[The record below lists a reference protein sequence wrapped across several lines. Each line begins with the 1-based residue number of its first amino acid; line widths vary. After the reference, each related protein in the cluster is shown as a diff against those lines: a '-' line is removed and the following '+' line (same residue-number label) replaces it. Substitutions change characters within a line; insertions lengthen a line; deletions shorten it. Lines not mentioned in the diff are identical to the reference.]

1 MTRELRHE
9 PQELPRGI
17 VPERE
22 TDSARARGRAS
33 AGRLLIVSNR
43 LPVTLRA
50 GEDGPELQPSSGG
63 LATGLWSPHRRGSG
77 LWIGWPGPLGE
88 LAPDD
93 LARVEKQLEEQR
105 LVPVELSAEEIKRY
119 YEGYAN
125 GVLWPLFHYLA
136 AQLPLEIPDFAVYAA
151 VNERFAEI
159 VASQWQP
166 GDVIWVHD
174 YQLLLVPGMLRRRLP
189 DARIGFFLHIPF
201 PSSEVFRSLPNRE
214 RILAGML
221 GADLVGFHTAAYARH
236 FASSVLRVLG
246 VASAVDRL
254 RFEGREVHTGV
265 FPMGVDAAGFAAT
278 AAEAGVIEETRALRG
293 EPDARLLLGIDRLD
307 YTKGIPRRLL
317 AYEQLLREHPELR
330 GKVRFVQVAVPS
342 RQDVGAYQ
350 DFRRQADEL
359 IGRIHGEFATPQ
371 WVPVHWIHRGLSRE
385 EVVALYRAADVMLV
399 TPLRDGMNLVA
410 KEFVASRVDGDGVLV
425 LSEFAGAASEL
436 AGALSVNPYDTEAT
450 AKAYLHALS
459 MPRAE
464 RRERMRT
471 LRRRVF
477 DYDVHRWVREFLA
490 ALERAAQGS
499 PLPLRPSEPARL
511 RELAAELRGQP
522 LLLLVDYDG
531 TLVPLVELPVLAV
544 PDADVHELLRALA
557 ARERTAVH
565 VVSGRARE
573 VIEGW
578 LGDLPIGLHAEH
590 GLWSRDAGSTRWR
603 PRAMPDTSWH
613 DSVLRILEEFAAR
626 TPGALVEE
634 KSASL
639 AWHYRAADPEF
650 GARQAR
656 ELQIHLTEVLSNL
669 PVEILPGDLVVEVRP
684 HGINKGTVA
693 ADLLAAAPPGTRV
706 VALGD
711 DRTDED
717 LFAAL
722 PDDAVTIRVGVAPSR
737 ASWRVADVAMARR
750 FLRTLLD
757 EPDPG

>member
-1 MTRELRHE
+1 VSDE
-9 PQELPRGI
+9 
-17 VPERE
+17 
-22 TDSARARGRAS
+22 
-33 AGRLLIVSNR
+33 RLLIVSNR
-43 LPVTLRA
+43 LPVTLSSGDA
-50 GEDGPELQPSSGG
+50 GPSLVPSSGG
-63 LATGLWSPHRRGSG
+63 LATGLWTPHEQGDG
-77 LWIGWPGPLGE
+77 LWIGWPGPL
-88 LAPDD
+88 AD
-93 LARVEKQLEEQR
+93 LSPADAARVQDELGARR
-105 LVPVELSAEEIKRY
+105 LVPIDLSAEEVKRY
-119 YEGYAN
+119 YEDYSN

-136 AQLPLEIPDFAVYAA
+136 AQIPLETHDFTEYAA
-151 VNERFAEI
+151 VNEKFADV
-159 VASQWQP
+159 VAGQWRR
-166 GDVIWVHD
+166 GDVVWVHD
-174 YQLLLVPGMLRRRLP
+174 YQLLMLPGLLRRRLP

-201 PSSEVFRSLPNRE
+201 PSSEVFRALPNRE

-236 FASSVLRVLG
+236 FQSSVLRALG
-246 VASAVDRL
+246 VASSVDRL
-254 RFEGREVHTGV
+254 RFEGREVRIGV
-265 FPMGVDAAGFAAT
+265 FPMGIDAAGFAAT
-278 AAEAGVIEETRALRG
+278 AAQPSVLEEASALRG
-293 EPDARLLLGIDRLD
+293 DGGTRLLLGVDRLD

-317 AYEQLLREHPELR
+317 AYEKLLRDRPELR
-330 GKVRFVQVAVPS
+330 GHVRFVQVAVPS

-350 DFRRQADEL
+350 EFRRQADEL
-359 IGRIHGEFATPQ
+359 IGRIHGEFATPS

-410 KEFVASRVDGDGVLV
+410 KEFVASRADEDGVLV

-436 AGALSVNPYDTEAT
+436 AGALSVNPYDVEAT
-450 AKAYLHALS
+450 ADALLRALS

-471 LRRRVF
+471 LRSRVQR
-477 DYDVHRWVREFLA
+477 YDVHRWVREFRA
-490 ALERAAQGS
+490 ALADRDASGIVALSDDAG
-499 PLPLRPSEPARL
+499 RV
-511 RELAAELRGQP
+511 LAIAEELRGVP

-531 TLVPLVELPVLAV
+531 TLVPLVEVPLLAA
-544 PDADVHELLRALA
+544 PDTEVRELLAALA
-557 ARERTAVH
+557 ARERTRVH
-565 VVSGRARE
+565 VVSGRARD

-590 GLWSRDAGSTRWR
+590 GLWSREGPGAHWR

-613 DSVLRILEEFAAR
+613 EPVLRILEEFAAR

-639 AWHYRAADPEF
+639 AWHHRAADPEF

-669 PVEILPGDLVVEVRP
+669 PVEILPGDQVVEVRP

-693 ADLLAAAPPGTRV
+693 DDLLATLDPEVRV

-722 PDDAVTIRVGVAPSR
+722 PKDAVTIRVGVAPTR
-737 ASWRVADVAMARR
+737 ASWRVADVATARR
-750 FLRTLLD
+750 FLRALL
-757 EPDPG
+757 